1 MAPEEAAKMI
11 ADTINA
17 ASPIVSDDEVHAET
31 WADVQR
37 FLWALRCRVAS
48 QVRLGSDKR
57 MKLEDALEACRL
69 RLRKEMKR

>member
-11 ADTINA
+11 ADMINA

-37 FLWALRCRVAS
+37 FLWGIRCRVAS

-57 MKLEDALEACRL
+57 MRLEDALEACRL
-69 RLRKEMKR
+69 RLRKEMR

>member
-1 MAPEEAAKMI
+1 MTPQEAAKMI

-37 FLWALRCRVAS
+37 FLWGIRCRVAS
-48 QVRLGSDKR
+48 QAAVGYLDGVSGVGDDRYKY
-57 MKLEDALEACRL
+57 EEAP
-69 RLRKEMKR
+69 